1 MNARVFR
8 DAYGVPHLSAG
19 DPLALA
25 YLQGVN
31 AAGDRAWQLELE
43 RRRFLGTS
51 AAFLGA
57 EAAGWDVFA
66 RQARLADTA
75 QRCFEALDDETRE
88 LFLWGNAQRVLKL
101 TVDAPA

>member
-57 EAAGWDVFA
+57 EIGRAS
-66 RQARLADTA
+66 
-75 QRCFEALDDETRE
+75 CRE
-88 LFLWGNAQRVLKL
+88 RV
-101 TVDAPA
+101 